1 MITVCPTCALT
12 LAVTAAD
19 LRVGQGQVRCG
30 RCAAVFNALAA
41 LQDDLSETSEHPR
54 PPDLAQTPEEF
65 DPSQTDVNEV
75 ARGSSQESALVEPA
89 ATFSFEEPAQQ
100 IEATAPAVPASA
112 NDDDAYTPPSAN
124 DDTMAPVAANDEI
137 HVESVVVQEDDPRP
151 DLDLDLTP
159 AAPPAVRH
167 YWLAGSALLVALLG
181 IQAVH
186 YNRNNLAARD
196 NWRGPLQALYAS
208 IGVELQPV
216 WQPSAFVVQRRGEM
230 MADDQGAMT
239 LRASLQNSAANS
251 QPLPLLR
258 VVLLDRFGARIAA
271 RDLQPQEYLPA
282 RVAAEMRYL
291 AAGQRVDAEVAL
303 ADPGAAAAGFE
314 LDACLKVSPERLQ
327 CANHT
332 AVRR

>member
-54 PPDLAQTPEEF
+54 PPDLAQAPEEF

-75 ARGSSQESALVEPA
+75 ARGSSQESAPVEPA
-89 ATFSFEEPAQQ
+89 ATVSFEEPLQQ
-100 IEATAPAVPASA
+100 VEASAPAVPTSA
-112 NDDDAYTPPSAN
+112 NDDDAHTPPSAN

-137 HVESVVVQEDDPRP
+137 HVESVVVQEDDPVQ
-151 DLDLDLTP
+151 DLDLTP
-159 AAPPAVRH
+159 PAAPAVRR
-167 YWLAGSALLVALLG
+167 YWLAGSALLLAVLG
-181 IQAVH
+181 IQTVH

-196 NWRGPLQALYAS
+196 SWRGPLQAFYAS

-303 ADPGAAAAGFE
+303 ADPGPAAAGFE
-314 LDACLKVSPERLQ
+314 LDACLKVAPERLQ